1 MPITPRPDQIQ
12 QLVERAP
19 EGKLYMLNLL
29 KFRDTAAYADGR
41 DADISGR
48 EAYGLYALGVGK
60 LLHELGGRI
69 VWAGVANTLVIGDGD
84 LAWDQVALVEYPSI
98 DAFREMTASA
108 AYQDIHVHREAGRA
122 HQFRINCLSADQAMA
137 ALG

>member
-1 MPITPRPDQIQ
+1 MPINPDAVGMTGEPTRRSWTSDDS
-12 QLVERAP
+12 L
-19 EGKLYMLNLL
+19 
-29 KFRDTAAYADGR
+29 
-41 DADISGR
+41 
-48 EAYGLYALGVGK
+48 LYALGVGK

-69 VWAGVANTLVIGDGD
+69 VWAGVPNTLVIGDGD

-108 AYQDIHVHREAGRA
+108 AYQDVHVHREAGLA
-122 HQFRINCLSADQAMA
+122 HQFLINCLSADQAMA